1 MINELNVI
9 DSLRETILKNLNG
22 YLPEDFSGLTEKQVI
37 IDFPSVDQMP
47 AGTMIYLQPNYA
59 DYEALATTNDR
70 TIFNVSVFLLC
81 KRDQKRNLTLKMYGY
96 FNALFECI
104 RRNQD
109 LGGVVDFSHIDNVEF
124 YPAVEAN
131 RNVMGAELSVA
142 CEYTKDFD

>member
-9 DSLRETILKNLNG
+9 DSLRETILKDLNG

>member
-1 MINELNVI
+1 MINELDVI
-9 DSLRETILKNLNG
+9 TGLSDTIKNTVND
-22 YLPEDFSGLTEKQVI
+22 YLPEDFSGITEKQVL

-47 AGTMIYLQPNYA
+47 AGVMVYIQPNYA
-59 DYEALATTNDR
+59 EYETLATTNDR
-70 TIFNVSVFLLC
+70 SIFNVSVFLLC

-104 RRNQD
+104 RRSMS
-109 LGGVVDFSHIDNVEF
+109 LGGVVDFTHIDNVEF

>member
-9 DSLRETILKNLNG
+9 KGLADTILNSVNN
-22 YLPEDFSGLTEKQVI
+22 YLPEDFTGITEKQVL

-59 DYEALATTNDR
+59 EYEALATTNDR
-70 TIFNVSVFLLC
+70 SVFNISVFLLC
-81 KRDQKRNLTLKMYGY
+81 KRDQRMNLTLKMYGY

-104 RRNQD
+104 RRSMD
-109 LGGVVDFSHIDNVEF
+109 LGGVVDFTHIDNVEF

-131 RNVMGAELSVA
+131 KNVMGAELSVA

>member
-1 MINELNVI
+1 MVNELNVI
-9 DSLRETILKNLNG
+9 ESLRETILTKIND
-22 YLPEDFSGLTEKQVI
+22 YLPDDFTGLTDKQVL

-47 AGTMIYLQPNYA
+47 AGTMIYIQPNYA
-59 DYEALATTNDR
+59 DYEALATMNDR
-70 TIFNVSVFLLC
+70 SIFNVAVFLLC

-109 LGGVVDFSHIDNVEF
+109 LGEVVDFSHIDNVEF

-142 CEYTKDFD
+142 CEYTKDFE